1 MTPTQH
7 NYEVLVSAI
16 GQGKKRSTP
25 CMHVTRVSTG
35 IARETTPFTCV
46 YTYMHMCVVSVI
58 EGTNS
63 EVRGHLH
70 LTTDVPGLDM
80 CCQILLYVGSQFHSQ
95 HGKNK
100 TQPYGQAPRQISTEP
115 NISR

>member
-1 MTPTQH
+1 MTR
-7 NYEVLVSAI
+7 A
-16 GQGKKRSTP
+16 
-25 CMHVTRVSTG
+25 STG

-46 YTYMHMCVVSVI
+46 YTYTHMCVVSVI

-70 LTTDVPGLDM
+70 LTTHVLGLDM
-80 CCQILLYVGSQFHSQ
+80 CHQILLYVGSEFHSQ

-100 TQPYGQAPRQISTEP
+100 TQPYGPAPRQIDLH
-115 NISR
+115 

>member
-1 MTPTQH
+1 MTSIQH

-25 CMHVTRVSTG
+25 CKHVTRVSTG

-46 YTYMHMCVVSVI
+46 YTYTHMCVVSVI
-58 EGTNS
+58 ESTNS

-70 LTTDVPGLDM
+70 LTTHVLGLDM
-80 CCQILLYVGSQFHSQ
+80 CHQILLYVGSEFHSQ

-100 TQPYGQAPRQISTEP
+100 TQPYGPAPRQIDLH
-115 NISR
+115 